1 MLRWLGFG
9 RRLVGLG
16 GLAAVLLAAPGAPG
30 GNSGRAQAQPAIEM
44 PVPKPARAQAQA
56 PDLETRIAIYR
67 KQLAAYKKAR
77 RAYEKRVAPY
87 WRAVT
92 AARAMRRRKR
102 AKGQTITLEDYVLE
116 QPLLYTGPPEPRDPE
131 AKRKP
136 TDIPVVADFL
146 RHAKA
151 HFGFTPQPPAAEMDY
166 KRAYAR
172 VAAAAGLTKEACIK
186 VYGFE
191 ATGNGRY
198 DIQAGFEY
206 GRPGEHAISTAL
218 GYNQL
223 LTTNSVGLVAA
234 NGDRFL
240 DALREKAARAS
251 GARRAE
257 LQEKIAA
264 LAKMIRFTRTVEND
278 WYAHGR
284 LAKTE
289 RGQGVHALNLDIDI
303 GPLLQTQKLL
313 DSVVFARRNG
323 YRAPLAAAELEM
335 MNLTGDGNGFDM
347 VPMPAAMRAKV
358 PTSNFFQQHGYERNP
373 VAIRNNT
380 VAKLIAATDATMEKE
395 ARLQGA
401 QDLAAAFDGLG
412 RGGE

>member
-1 MLRWLGFG
+1 LG
-9 RRLVGLG
+9 V
-16 GLAAVLLAAPGAPG
+16 LAAVLLAAPGAPAG
-30 GNSGRAQAQPAIEM
+30 TSGA
-44 PVPKPARAQAQA
+44 VQAQA
-56 PDLETRIAIYR
+56 PDLKTRIAIYR
-67 KQLAAYKKAR
+67 KRLAEYEKAR
-77 RAYEKRVAPY
+77 GAYEKRVAPY

-92 AARAMRRRKR
+92 AARAKRRRNR
-102 AKGQTITLEDYVLE
+102 AKGHTITLKDYVLE

-151 HFGFTPQPPAAEMDY
+151 HFGFTPQAPAAEIGY

-172 VAAAAGLTKEACIK
+172 VAAAAGLTKEACVKI
-186 VYGFE
+186 YGFE
-191 ATGNGRY
+191 ATGNGKY
-198 DIQAGFEY
+198 DIQAGLEY
-206 GRPGEHAISTAL
+206 GRPGERAISTAL

-240 DALREKAARAS
+240 DVLRAKVARAS
-251 GARRAE
+251 GARQAG
-257 LQEKIAA
+257 LQAKIAA
-264 LAKMIRFTRTVEND
+264 LAKMIRFTRTVKND

-313 DSVVFARRNG
+313 DSVEFARRNG
-323 YRAPLAAAELEM
+323 YRAALTAAELEM
-335 MNLTGDGNGFDM
+335 MNLTGDGNGIDM
-347 VPMPAAMRAKV
+347 VLMPAAMREKV
-358 PTSNFFQQHGYERNP
+358 PTSNFFQQHGYERNR

-380 VAKLIAATDATMEKE
+380 VAKLMAATDATMEKE
-395 ARLQGA
+395 AKHQGA
-401 QDLAAAFDGLG
+401 QDLAAAFDGLE